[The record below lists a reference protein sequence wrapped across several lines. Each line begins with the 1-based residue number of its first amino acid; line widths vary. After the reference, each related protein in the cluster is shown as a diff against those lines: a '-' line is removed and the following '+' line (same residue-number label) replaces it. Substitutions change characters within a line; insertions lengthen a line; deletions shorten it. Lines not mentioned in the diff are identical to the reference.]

1 MTSLILMF
9 HQTKAYK
16 TRAVGRLW
24 LCQSHGFSRCCTTSI
39 VVHLNRGETADDLP
53 ICIPVFRC
61 RATTDRLCTQFDSLF
76 PMPVRFET
84 DIPQPWALTLLAPY
98 ISTCPRYQVRILA
111 SPTLYVA
118 NSTQTRLA
126 ITELPRQDP
135 AGSEPASHRNPLVSS
150 QVNGPVLPEFHSSR
164 RRLQTSYHS

>member
-24 LCQSHGFSRCCTTSI
+24 LCQPHGFSRCCTASI

-61 RATTDRLCTQFDSLF
+61 RATTDRLCTQFDSLS

-98 ISTCPRYQVRILA
+98 ISTCPGNQVRILA
-111 SPTLYVA
+111 SPILYVA

-135 AGSEPASHRNPLVSS
+135 ADSESASHPKPSS
-150 QVNGPVLPEFHSSR
+150 LEPSQRFYLPEFHRSR